1 MCKSW
6 CELVIGLVIALV
18 ALFAWNTTYSKWVI
32 VIAAI
37 ALIIHSFTCKK
48 CFYCECKE
56 EPEMKKRKRR

>member
-37 ALIIHSFTCKK
+37 IAAIYFWPKK
-48 CFYCECKE
+48 KGKGF
-56 EPEMKKRKRR
+56 

>member
-37 ALIIHSFTCKK
+37 ALIIHSFTCKV
-48 CFYCECKE
+48 CWYCKE
-56 EPEMKKRKRR
+56 MPKAEPKKRRK